1 MRQSVSISLPKE
13 MLNQLKSET
22 KREHANGSE
31 IIRRSLREYFFR
43 SAFDRLRQEAQIE
56 AVKRGVRVTEEDVFN
71 QIS

>member
-56 AVKRGVRVTEEDVFN
+56 AAKRGVRVTEEDVFN

>member
-13 MLNQLKSET
+13 MLKQLKSET

-56 AVKRGVRVTEEDVFN
+56 AAKRGVRVTEEDVFN

>member
-31 IIRRSLREYFFR
+31 IIRRSLREYFCR
-43 SAFDRLRQEAQIE
+43 STFDRLHQEAQIE
-56 AVKRGVRVTEEDVFN
+56 AAKRGVRVTEEDVFN